1 MFPYG
6 FLIYFVTLGALWAH
20 LTLETRSNF
29 KKLAHAENA

>member
-6 FLIYFVTLGALWAH
+6 FLIYFITFCALRAH
-20 LTLETRSNF
+20 LTLETRANF